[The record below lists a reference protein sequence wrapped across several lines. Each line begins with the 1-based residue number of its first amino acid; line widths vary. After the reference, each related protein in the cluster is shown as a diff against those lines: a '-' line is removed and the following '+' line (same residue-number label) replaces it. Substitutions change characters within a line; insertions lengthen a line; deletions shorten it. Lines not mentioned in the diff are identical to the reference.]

1 MHHGH
6 SPTQATPKP
15 HPSVLRYAAPPQI
28 PLTPTRRID
37 PAPAPDSADPQSHSL
52 SPDPPSPNPTTISLT
67 STTASSSQP
76 VPPSF
81 AASVTHPAEIGLGLL
96 HGEEQL
102 KNALQSKDRMFVLVL
117 AKELEA
123 FIARVANG
131 ALTASSASGGLAAT
145 TSTLAALGL
154 SAPLTVTPS
163 SKFQRMLVYKSAE
176 WYGIKAVPGPDGS
189 MIIGVLGTFND
200 KSTSLRL
207 SDLVPAAPSPA
218 QKFRIM
224 QRTPASTQNASAEGS
239 SSSSLSDTAAS
250 NKLKTL
256 EEREAAYAVAREK
269 IYGKAGET
277 EESSAPQA
285 DEPEVSAN
293 RAAAALEDD
302 IDPVPRRR
310 YGPSSAPY
318 EVIYASLYHPS
329 SGNHTP
335 SPAPN
340 MLDQYGQQQP
350 RVDPMY
356 GYQPANMD
364 YAQFSQMDTNGHS
377 AGAGY
382 HQGTQTAYG
391 YGGYSDGQ
399 YPAPQQ
405 PYMVPGWQP
414 SAGYP
419 QTVNDQQQQ
428 QQQYGMVQS
437 QGGQW
442 YQPTVNQPMPA
453 IQQGIPYAG
462 PTYGYS
468 QPPQQPSQT
477 YSNQQQRPAAMPPQ
491 GQSPYSHLV
500 QPTPQ
505 RPHPH
510 PHSSA
515 SSSISSRSYQS
526 QSYPES
532 SRPHSRGSNTSNRSA
547 ASSVRLGAM
556 YPAGQAPGGGMGGGY
571 RQKGMKQ
578 QGGLNGMTS
587 LGLNEGKRGRGHS
600 PVSLSS
606 TTTASSSHSSRR
618 TSSINVPPPSQHQ
631 LPQRPDWA
639 ANNVPY
645 HPSPMVTPPNL
656 GVSVA
661 APGMHGGMGLVSGQ
675 GPSAAEFPPL
685 LRSGT
690 AAEPMQVERAKMR
703 PMTTPTVWGA
713 GATAGGIGSP
723 QMAPHVPSHVA
734 ILSAPRAQSQ
744 PPLHHHAPPAAKE
757 EDPDFPRRVPAKA
770 APTLYDPS
778 APSGSLISGGS
789 RPPSVNANPRT
800 PTSSRSMASGGGLSP
815 EEVIEAKLAA
825 VSISAGVSIGPPPS
839 RQNQAASY
847 AKIARRE

>member
-1 MHHGH
+1 MQRH

-15 HPSVLRYAAPPQI
+15 HPSILRR
-28 PLTPTRRID
+28 LS
-37 PAPAPDSADPQSHSL
+37 PAPDSSSPDLSFASL
-52 SPDPPSPNPTTISLT
+52 PADPPSPNPTTISTT
-67 STTASSSQP
+67 SAATFSSQP
-76 VPPSF
+76 VPPAF

-96 HGEEQL
+96 HGEDQL
-102 KNALQSKDRMFVLVL
+102 KSALQSKDRMFVLVL
-117 AKELEA
+117 AKEIEG
-123 FIARVANG
+123 FIARVASG
-131 ALTASSASGGLAAT
+131 AITAPSAGMAAT
-145 TSTLAALGL
+145 SSTLAALGP
-154 SAPLTVTPS
+154 SAPLAVTPS

-176 WYGIKAVPGPDGS
+176 WYGLKAVPGSEGS
-189 MIIGVLGTFND
+189 MTIGVLGTFND
-200 KSTSLRL
+200 RSTSLRL

-224 QRTPASTQNASAEGS
+224 QRTPASSQQASAEGS
-239 SSSSLSDTAAS
+239 SSSSLSDAAGS
-250 NKLKTL
+250 KLKTM

-269 IYGKAGET
+269 IYGKAGDA
-277 EESSAPQA
+277 EESSAPQV
-285 DEPEVSAN
+285 DEKEVSAN

-310 YGPSSAPY
+310 YPVSNAPY
-318 EVIYASLYHPS
+318 EVVYASLYHPAS
-329 SGNHTP
+329 DNHTP
-335 SPAPN
+335 SPAPS
-340 MLDQYGQQQP
+340 LSDQYGQQQK
-350 RVDPMY
+350 VDLMY
-356 GYQPANMD
+356 GYQQANMG
-364 YAQFSQMDTNGHS
+364 YIPYPQMDMNGHP
-377 AGAGY
+377 AGSSY
-382 HQGTQTAYG
+382 QQGAQAAQG
-391 YGGYSDGQ
+391 YGGYPEGQ

-405 PYMVPGWQP
+405 PYMVPAWQP
-414 SAGYP
+414 PAGYP
-419 QTVNDQQQQ
+419 QNVNEQQ
-428 QQQYGMVQS
+428 QQQYGMGQG

-442 YQPTVNQPMPA
+442 YQSTMNQPMPA

-462 PTYGYS
+462 PAYGYS
-468 QPPQQPSQT
+468 QPPQQPQP
-477 YSNQQQRPAAMPPQ
+477 YPNQQQRPAMPPQ

-526 QSYPES
+526 QSYAES
-532 SRPHSRGSNTSNRSA
+532 SRPHSRGSNTSTRSA

-587 LGLNEGKRGRGHS
+587 LGLNETKRGRGHS
-600 PVSLSS
+600 PSS

-645 HPSPMVTPPNL
+645 HPSPMVTPPTL
-656 GVSVA
+656 AASVTT
-661 APGMHGGMGLVSGQ
+661 PGMHGGMGMIPGQ
-675 GPSAAEFPPL
+675 VPSAAEFPPL

-713 GATAGGIGSP
+713 GVAAGARASP
-723 QMAPHVPSHVA
+723 QIPPHVPNHVA
-734 ILSAPRAQSQ
+734 ILHAPRAHSQ
-744 PPLHHHAPPAAKE
+744 PPLHHPAHATAKKE

-770 APTLYDPS
+770 VPTLYDPS
-778 APSGSLISGGS
+778 APRSIATPSLDSSGS

-800 PTSSRSMASGGGLSP
+800 PTASRSMASGGEMSP

-839 RQNQAASY
+839 RQTQAASY